1 MPELKRLKAG
11 KRMSQAVI
19 RGNAVYL
26 AGQVAETNAGQSV
39 LAQTTEILASI
50 DALLAEAGT
59 DKTRIMMATIYLA
72 DISTF
77 AEMNQAWDAWV
88 VEGQTPARATV
99 EAKLVAP
106 EYKVEIAVIAT
117 I

>member
-1 MPELKRLKAG
+1 MPNLTRLKPG
-11 KRMSQAVI
+11 KRMSQGVI

-26 AGQVAETNAGQSV
+26 AGQVAEQAAGGSVADQTREV
-39 LAQTTEILASI
+39 LAQI

-77 AEMNQAWDAWV
+77 AEMNSAWDTWV
-88 VEGQTPARATV
+88 VEGETPARATV

-106 EYKVEIAVIAT
+106 EYKVEIAVVAAI
-117 I
+117 